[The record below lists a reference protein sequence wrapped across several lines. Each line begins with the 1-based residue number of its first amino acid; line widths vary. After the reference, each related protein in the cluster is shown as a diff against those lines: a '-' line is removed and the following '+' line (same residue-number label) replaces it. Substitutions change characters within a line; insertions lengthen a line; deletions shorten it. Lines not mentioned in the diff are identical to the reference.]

1 VSLGRRIRLIPRI
14 VGLFLLL
21 YSLTLLPPILISA
34 LYQDHELPH
43 FLASLAITVASGLLL
58 WWPARHQRLTI
69 HNRDGFII
77 VALFWFVLG
86 LISALPFL
94 FGPHLSLTNAFF
106 EAVSAFTTTGATVM
120 TGLDSLPPSILF
132 YRQQLQ
138 WFGGMGVIVL
148 AVAILPM
155 LGIGGMQL
163 YRAETPGPFKDQKIA
178 PRLVHC
184 ARSFWLIYIGLTLAC
199 ALAYRAAGMS
209 LFDALAHS
217 LSTISTGGFSTHDAS
232 LAWFDS
238 PLIEG
243 IAILFMAL
251 GGINFSIHFLVLFRR
266 QPLIYW
272 RDVEV
277 RSYLLLILF
286 TTLLISAE
294 LFRSH
299 YHDDLL
305 SALRYGLFQTVSVI
319 TSTGFVTEDFSIW
332 PDFIPTLLFIVS
344 FVGGCAGSTAGG
356 MKVIR
361 LLIMFRQSERNLAGL
376 VHPAIQKPLKLAGRV
391 VPERVISAVWGYFS
405 LYVASFAV
413 ILLLLMADGMD
424 QVSAFSAVTTSL
436 NNLGPGL
443 GAVASNFQSVSDA
456 SKWLLAF
463 TMLLGRLEIF
473 TLLVLFTPAFWKG

>member
-1 VSLGRRIRLIPRI
+1 MGLPSRLRLIQRI

-21 YSLTLLPPILISA
+21 YSLTLLPPILISL
-34 LYQDHELPH
+34 LYQDKELPH
-43 FLASLAITVASGLLL
+43 FLLSFAITVASGLLL
-58 WWPARHQRLTI
+58 WWPARHHALTI
-69 HNRDGFII
+69 YKRDGFII
-77 VALFWFVLG
+77 VALFWTVLG
-86 LISALPFL
+86 LVSALPFL

-106 EAVSAFTTTGATVM
+106 ESVSAFTTTGATVI

-163 YRAETPGPFKDQKIA
+163 YRAETPGPFKDEKIA
-178 PRLVHC
+178 PRLTQC
-184 ARSFWLIYIGLTLAC
+184 ARSFWLIYTGLTLAC
-199 ALAYRAAGMS
+199 ALAYWLAGMS

-243 IAILFMAL
+243 IAIFFMLL
-251 GGINFSIHFLVLFRR
+251 GGVNFSVHFLALVRR
-266 QPLIYW
+266 RPLIYW

-277 RSYLLLILF
+277 RSYLILIAL
-286 TTLLISAE
+286 TTLLVSAE

-299 YHDDLL
+299 YHDDVLA
-305 SALRYGLFQTVSVI
+305 ALRYGLFQTVSVI
-319 TSTGFVTEDFSIW
+319 TSTGFITEDFSVW
-332 PDFIPTLLFIVS
+332 PDFVPTLLFLVS

-361 LLIMFRQSERNLAGL
+361 LLIMFRQSGRNLLTFA
-376 VHPAIQKPLKLAGRV
+376 HPAIHKPLKLAGRV
-391 VPERVISAVWGYFS
+391 IPERVISSVWGFFS
-405 LYVASFAV
+405 LYVASFV
-413 ILLLLMADGMD
+413 IILLLLMADGMD
-424 QVSAFSAVTTSL
+424 QISAFSAVTTSL

-443 GAVASNFQSVSDA
+443 GSVASNFQDVTDF